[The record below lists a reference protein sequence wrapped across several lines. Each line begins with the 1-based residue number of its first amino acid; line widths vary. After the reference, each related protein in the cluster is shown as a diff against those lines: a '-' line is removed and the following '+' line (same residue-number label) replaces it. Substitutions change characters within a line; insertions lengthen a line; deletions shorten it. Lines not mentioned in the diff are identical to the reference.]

1 VMGMHGAFAMWQTAW
16 FQERMRWLQII
27 PWLIG
32 ILCLYWYIPQTQEK
46 VMLYHP
52 GDGLTAYRWNH
63 SQIIEAVR
71 ELPPTTPVIS
81 NDWELLMLWTQRPIY
96 GFWNTFPIDVPF
108 QTTRYGTESMD
119 MVQSLFCNQ
128 GGVLV
133 IFKDFPTQVFDK
145 LGGEYINQLPVL
157 FGGLKTLGDYQDG
170 TIYLCH

>member
-1 VMGMHGAFAMWQTAW
+1 
-16 FQERMRWLQII
+16 
-27 PWLIG
+27 
-32 ILCLYWYIPQTQEK
+32 
-46 VMLYHP
+46 
-52 GDGLTAYRWNH
+52 LTAYRWNH

-81 NDWELLMLWTQRPIY
+81 NKWELLMLWTQRPIY